1 MQQKEGIKMFHH
13 AIFFGYAMT
22 QHKKKEEVDPLPV
35 ADEVEE
41 EELDSHAKMFFD
53 HYKNFFKD

>member
-1 MQQKEGIKMFHH
+1 MLHH

-22 QHKKKEEVDPLPV
+22 QHKKKQEEVDPLPV
-35 ADEVEE
+35 AVEE
-41 EELDSHAKMFFD
+41 EEEFEGDSHSKMFFE